1 VFTDVSAKLQH
12 QQLAHISAM
21 ADACRA
27 NGRPVSSFHFHA
39 YAKTD
44 QAASPHDIDLGDYVN
59 GQGSVSGGQRYTPP
73 PPAVCFCNN
82 LNRYFHVPFACEY
95 RDGRPADVVDL
106 HGKLCSGGAGGN
118 TMMELRNVREEDKDL
133 VNPAFRCVAHQME
146 KSLQGQRVRYQVPKF
161 QMKITY
167 SLPGRLTCDDVED
180 VLRVCDES
188 PELRELTRVVQPKEK
203 KAPQL
208 LMLYCGD
215 TKPHPWNAQVNRGFV
230 IVHEW

>member
-1 VFTDVSAKLQH
+1 VFTDVSTKLQH

-44 QAASPHDIDLGDYVN
+44 QAVSPHDFDLGDYVK
-59 GQGSVSGGQRYTPP
+59 GQGSVSGGQ
-73 PPAVCFCNN
+73 
-82 LNRYFHVPFACEY
+82 RYFHVPFACEY
-95 RDGRPADVVDL
+95 RDGRPDDEVDL

-118 TMMELRNVREEDKDL
+118 TMMEVRNVREEDKDL

-161 QMKITY
+161 QTKITY

-180 VLRVCDES
+180 LLRACDES

-208 LMLYCGD
+208 LMLYCGLK
-215 TKPHPWNAQVNRGFV
+215 KPYLWNAQVNRGFV